1 MATLKE
7 FNETVKEM
15 RRIYPFVDSKTHI
28 CTKHDTTKNTYNLI
42 LQTVDEETETQILLE
57 RKMEKLE
64 E

>member
-1 MATLKE
+1 
-7 FNETVKEM
+7 M